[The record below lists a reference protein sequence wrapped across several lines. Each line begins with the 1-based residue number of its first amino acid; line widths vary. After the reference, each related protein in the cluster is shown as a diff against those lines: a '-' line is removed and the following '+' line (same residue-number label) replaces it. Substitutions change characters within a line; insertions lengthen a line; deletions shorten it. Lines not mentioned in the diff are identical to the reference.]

1 MWKVFR
7 FWNALKPTCLLILK
21 YNKNR
26 YPNAIYV
33 DSGFLFIMEGGIKNM
48 SVIIKILGTLV
59 AIEFVYILY
68 LETFATTS
76 KRTAKV
82 FNQTQEELE
91 RSTVNALLKNQ
102 GVYNGLIGGL
112 ILLAIFMYNSQPAL
126 LILMI
131 YTVLV
136 AIYGGITS
144 NPKIILLQGGVAM
157 ITMIAIFIGL

>member
-1 MWKVFR
+1 
-7 FWNALKPTCLLILK
+7 
-21 YNKNR
+21 
-26 YPNAIYV
+26 
-33 DSGFLFIMEGGIKNM
+33 M

-91 RSTVNALLKNQ
+91 RPTVNALLKNQ